1 MAQDFREL
9 RVWEEA
15 MRLAEMVYAVA
26 PLLPADERFG
36 LSMQIRKAAVSVP
49 SCIAEGNGR
58 ASTAD
63 YLRFLSMAR
72 GSLSEVQTQ
81 ALLAGRL
88 DLLPRHEID
97 AILAQARTVGML
109 LTGLRRAL
117 ASKTA

>member
-1 MAQDFREL
+1 MAQDFRDL

-15 MRLAEMVYAVA
+15 MQLAERVYALA
-26 PLLPADERFG
+26 GRLPREERFG
-36 LSMQIRKAAVSVP
+36 LSMQMRKAAVSVP

-58 ASTAD
+58 SSLAD

-81 ALLAGRL
+81 LLLAGRL
-88 DLLPRHEID
+88 GFLSPDDVD
-97 AILAQARTVGML
+97 AALAQARTVGML